1 MKPEGFYMTTLTI
14 GKQFAN
20 AVADQISR
28 DMFPPHRGVI
38 EIQSPFGGG
47 GGRCLVAFGNE
58 GYSQDE
64 RTRACVDALLED
76 LGRHAPVLGIDT
88 HDGYTWAIVVP
99 LNDDDLAPFLGAV
112 IEHELYAQYR
122 KARGLEDD
130 DGFVLCRKS
139 ICDREI
145 IEHTNGEPLT
155 ITGWESVN

>member
-1 MKPEGFYMTTLTI
+1 MQQKDSYMTTLTI

-38 EIQSPFGGG
+38 EIQNPFGGG
-47 GGRCLVAFGNE
+47 RCAVAFGND

-64 RTRACVDALLED
+64 RTRAYVDAM
-76 LGRHAPVLGIDT
+76 LGEMAANDPVLGIDSD
-88 HDGYTWAIVVP
+88 DGYTWAIVVP
-99 LNDDDLAPFLGAV
+99 LGDDTVAPFLAAV
-112 IEHELYAQYR
+112 IEHVLYVRYR
-122 KARGLEDD
+122 QSRGLADD
-130 DGFVLCRKS
+130 DGFVLTRKA

-145 IEHTNGEPLT
+145 IEHANGEPLK